1 MSGKDTLMEFV
12 NNAAD
17 SLNASNQTLDEHFS
31 DKAGWTP
38 IKPVGMDARAFA
50 LSVLIDWVL
59 ETTLSVTANHNK

>member
-17 SLNASNQTLDEHFS
+17 SLNASNKTLDEHFS

-50 LSVLIDWVL
+50 LSVLID
-59 ETTLSVTANHNK
+59 